1 MKIVILFIGMCL
13 LFLTIA
19 YAVAAFATLEPN
31 PCLWS
36 IDIRTIVAIG
46 GLFLG
51 FLFACPIAICR
62 EVK

>member
-1 MKIVILFIGMCL
+1 MCL

-36 IDIRTIVAIG
+36 MDIRTIVAIG
-46 GLFLG
+46 GLALG
-51 FLFACPIAICR
+51 FMFACPIAITTIHSN
-62 EVK
+62 

>member
-1 MKIVILFIGMCL
+1 MRIVILFIGMCL

-19 YAVAAFATLEPN
+19 YAVAAFATLELN

-36 IDIRTIVAIG
+36 IDVRTIVAIG

-51 FLFACPIAICR
+51 FMFACPIAICR

>member
-1 MKIVILFIGMCL
+1 MCL

-36 IDIRTIVAIG
+36 IDVRTIVAIG

-51 FLFACPIAICR
+51 FMFACPIAICR

>member
-1 MKIVILFIGMCL
+1 MRIVILFIGMCL

-19 YAVAAFATLEPN
+19 YAVAASATLEPN

-36 IDIRTIVAIG
+36 IDVRTIVAIG
-46 GLFLG
+46 GPSLG

>member
-1 MKIVILFIGMCL
+1 MKIVFLFIGMCL

-19 YAVAAFATLEPN
+19 YAVATFATLEPN

-36 IDIRTIVAIG
+36 SDVRIAVAIG

-51 FLFACPIAICR
+51 FMFACLIAIYR
-62 EVK
+62 KVE